1 MGIND
6 QAGIAFKQP
15 KTFDER
21 FGIAEQC
28 SARLDMK
35 SPVLIDDMDNSTC
48 ENYAAF
54 PDRLYIVDLNGK
66 VVYKGGR
73 GPFGYKPRE
82 MEQTLLL
89 VMMESQIRARQD
101 AEKKAEEK
109 KAEEK
114 KAQEKKAQEKKAQ
127 EKKAQ
132 EKPVKKIPGKDPD
145 VPQKTKRRPGDKPD
159 GTKLPGGKPRPEPP
173 GPEPPGPEP
182 QKLPSNQPRG
192 SKLPM

>member
-101 AEKKAEEK
+101 AEKKA
-109 KAEEK
+109 
-114 KAQEKKAQEKKAQ
+114 
-127 EKKAQ
+127 Q
-132 EKPVKKIPGKDPD
+132 EKPVKKIPGKDSD
-145 VPQKTKRRPGDKPD
+145 VPQKTKKSPGDKPD
-159 GTKLPGGKPRPEPP
+159 GRKLPSGKPR
-173 GPEPPGPEP
+173 PEPPGPEP

>member
-101 AEKKAEEK
+101 AEKKA
-109 KAEEK
+109 
-114 KAQEKKAQEKKAQ
+114 Q

-132 EKPVKKIPGKDPD
+132 EKPVKKIPGKDSG
-145 VPQKTKRRPGDKPD
+145 VPQKTKKR
-159 GTKLPGGKPRPEPP
+159 PGGKPR
-173 GPEPPGPEP
+173 PEPPGPEP

-192 SKLPM
+192 SELPM